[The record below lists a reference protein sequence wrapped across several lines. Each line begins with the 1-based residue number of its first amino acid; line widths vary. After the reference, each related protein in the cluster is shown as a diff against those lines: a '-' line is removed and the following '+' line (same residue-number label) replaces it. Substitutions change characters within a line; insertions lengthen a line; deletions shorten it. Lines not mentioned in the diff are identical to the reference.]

1 MRVAVI
7 GQGYVGLTLAA
18 GAFEAGH
25 IVRGIDKNH
34 DLVKRLNS
42 GLSHIEGISNNS
54 IEDALDK
61 SSYKATTDFGEIKG
75 FEIVVI
81 AVPTPLDSHGNPDI
95 TMLEEACDS
104 LAPFVNSS
112 TLIINE
118 STSFVGTLRNVI
130 SPRIKKANESA
141 SMFAVS
147 PERVDPGNTLFDLEN
162 TPRLVGGLSSHATQ
176 LAREFYSTFCKEVV
190 EVSSPEVAEAA
201 KLLENSFRFVN
212 IGFINE
218 FTQLMNSLKI
228 PATEVINAAA
238 TKPYGF
244 MKFTPNVGIGGHC
257 IPVDPHYL
265 QKNAQEV
272 GRENRY
278 IALSEKINEE
288 MASYFVNRLEE
299 FYGRVYE
306 KSILVIGVSYKP
318 NVADT
323 RETPAER
330 LIIELKSRG
339 AFVFWHDPLVSEF
352 MNSASSS
359 VSGDYDVGLV
369 LVSHEKLDF
378 KSWNGNPIYCVN
390 EIPTQPDWIPV
401 LGAGSEK

>member
-1 MRVAVI
+1 
-7 GQGYVGLTLAA
+7 
-18 GAFEAGH
+18 
-25 IVRGIDKNH
+25 
-34 DLVKRLNS
+34 LNS
-42 GLSHIEGISNNS
+42 GLSHIEGIANSS

-81 AVPTPLDSHGNPDI
+81 AVPTPLDSQGNPDI

-104 LAPFVNSS
+104 LAPFVDSS

-162 TPRLVGGLSSHATQ
+162 TPRLVGGLSNHATQ

-359 VSGDYDVGLV
+359 VSGDYDIGIV

>member
-1 MRVAVI
+1 
-7 GQGYVGLTLAA
+7 
-18 GAFEAGH
+18 
-25 IVRGIDKNH
+25 
-34 DLVKRLNS
+34 
-42 GLSHIEGISNNS
+42 
-54 IEDALDK
+54 
-61 SSYKATTDFGEIKG
+61 
-75 FEIVVI
+75 
-81 AVPTPLDSHGNPDI
+81 
-95 TMLEEACDS
+95 
-104 LAPFVNSS
+104 
-112 TLIINE
+112 
-118 STSFVGTLRNVI
+118 
-130 SPRIKKANESA
+130 
-141 SMFAVS
+141 
-147 PERVDPGNTLFDLEN
+147 
-162 TPRLVGGLSSHATQ
+162 
-176 LAREFYSTFCKEVV
+176 
-190 EVSSPEVAEAA
+190 
-201 KLLENSFRFVN
+201 
-212 IGFINE
+212 
-218 FTQLMNSLKI
+218 MNSLKI

-299 FYGRVYE
+299 HYGRVYE

-359 VSGDYDVGLV
+359 VSGDYDIGLV

-401 LGAGSEK
+401 FGAGSEK